1 MPWLRSYQLR
11 NHLSTANMRLN
22 HFMRRQFQQFNSCSI
37 AYEMCSTTLELKLDF
52 CILFSQHSTNCEV
65 QQYKDQINSMEQRN
79 LTLKAKTERL
89 ERELKIVGE
98 RLQTLETRNKDL
110 EASSREEWVRTL
122 LTKHTNVI

>member
-1 MPWLRSYQLR
+1 
-11 NHLSTANMRLN
+11 
-22 HFMRRQFQQFNSCSI
+22 
-37 AYEMCSTTLELKLDF
+37 LDF
-52 CILFSQHSTNCEV
+52 YLLFSQHSTNCEV

-89 ERELKIVGE
+89 ERELRIVGE

-122 LTKHTNVI
+122 LTKHTKVI

>member
-1 MPWLRSYQLR
+1 M
-11 NHLSTANMRLN
+11 
-22 HFMRRQFQQFNSCSI
+22 
-37 AYEMCSTTLELKLDF
+37 
-52 CILFSQHSTNCEV
+52 FSQHSTNCEV

-89 ERELKIVGE
+89 ERELRIVGE

-122 LTKHTNVI
+122 LTKHTKVI

>member
-1 MPWLRSYQLR
+1 M
-11 NHLSTANMRLN
+11 
-22 HFMRRQFQQFNSCSI
+22 
-37 AYEMCSTTLELKLDF
+37 
-52 CILFSQHSTNCEV
+52 

-89 ERELKIVGE
+89 ERELRIVGE

-122 LTKHTNVI
+122 LTKHTKVIQLSNWFKV

>member
-1 MPWLRSYQLR
+1 M
-11 NHLSTANMRLN
+11 
-22 HFMRRQFQQFNSCSI
+22 
-37 AYEMCSTTLELKLDF
+37 
-52 CILFSQHSTNCEV
+52 

-89 ERELKIVGE
+89 ERELRIVGE

-122 LTKHTNVI
+122 LTKHTKVI

>member
-1 MPWLRSYQLR
+1 M
-11 NHLSTANMRLN
+11 
-22 HFMRRQFQQFNSCSI
+22 
-37 AYEMCSTTLELKLDF
+37 
-52 CILFSQHSTNCEV
+52 FSQHSTNYEL

-89 ERELKIVGE
+89 ERELRIVGE

-122 LTKHTNVI
+122 LTKHTKVI